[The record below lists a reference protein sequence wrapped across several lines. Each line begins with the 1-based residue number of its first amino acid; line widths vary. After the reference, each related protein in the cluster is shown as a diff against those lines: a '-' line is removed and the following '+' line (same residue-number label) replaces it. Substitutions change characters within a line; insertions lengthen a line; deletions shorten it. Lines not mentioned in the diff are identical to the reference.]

1 MIKTGIAVHGGAGTI
16 RKSSMT
22 TEKEISY
29 KEGLKEALLN
39 GWEVINKGG
48 SALDAV
54 EKTVQTLE
62 DNPLFNA
69 GKGSVFTNEGR
80 HSMDASIMDGKN
92 LDAGCVSSVSHIKN
106 PVLLARKIMDHSGF
120 VFLSGKG
127 AEEFARI
134 HGLEFENDEYFF
146 NEFRYQQYQKALKE
160 NKYQLDHSEDSQ
172 ADNSPDLPDEKKFGT
187 VGAVALDSCGNLAAC
202 TSTGGMTNT
211 KYGRIGDTPL
221 IGAGTYAN
229 NNACAVSCTGDG
241 EFFIRSVAAYNVSS
255 LMELSG
261 LSIEEACNEIVH
273 RKLRNLGGEGGL
285 IAIDKYGNIV
295 MCFNSEGMYRACTKN
310 GKDIEIKIY
319 KD

>member
-1 MIKTGIAVHGGAGTI
+1 MNKTGIAVHGGAGTI

-22 TEKEISY
+22 PEKEISY
-29 KEGLKEALLN
+29 KDGLREALLK
-39 GWEVINKGG
+39 GWEVLNKHG

-92 LDAGCVSSVSHIKN
+92 LDAGCVSSVSNIKN

-160 NKYQLDHSEDSQ
+160 NKYQLDHSEDSP
-172 ADNSPDLPDEKKFGT
+172 ADISPDLTDEKKFGT
-187 VGAVALDSCGNLAAC
+187 VGAVALDSYGNLAAC

-229 NNACAVSCTGDG
+229 NNTCAVSCTGDG
-241 EFFIRSVAAYNVSS
+241 EFFIRTVAAFNVSS
-255 LMELSG
+255 LMELKD
-261 LSIEEACNEIVH
+261 LSIYDACNEIVH
-273 RKLRNLGGEGGL
+273 GKLKNIGGEGGL
-285 IAIDKYGNIV
+285 IAIDKKGNIV
-295 MCFNSEGMYRACTKN
+295 LSFNSEGMYRAYTKN